1 MVKLYIKKLE
11 QQNYQN
17 KYKMMKKIFII
28 FIFYIFAQSASAA
41 DKQISELNHLF
52 TQLKT
57 LSNSQEAKKV
67 EDKIWELWTTH
78 PSEDSL
84 TELLAKGSEYMMQN
98 QLTSAHNV
106 FSKVIELDPK
116 WAEGWNKR
124 ATVLYM
130 MGNFE
135 LSQKDI
141 NMVLSLEKRHF
152 GALSGQGLVQT
163 ALENYEKAIDSYI
176 EAHKIYPSSQS
187 TLQMIEQLSILLQK
201 ESI

>member
-1 MVKLYIKKLE
+1 M
-11 QQNYQN
+11 
-17 KYKMMKKIFII
+17 
-28 FIFYIFAQSASAA
+28 
-41 DKQISELNHLF
+41 
-52 TQLKT
+52 
-57 LSNSQEAKKV
+57 
-67 EDKIWELWTTH
+67 WTTH
-78 PSEDSL
+78 PSEKTL
-84 TELLAKGSEYMMQN
+84 TDLLAKGSNYMMQN

-106 FSKVIELDPK
+106 FSKVIELDPN

-135 LSQKDI
+135 LSQNDI
-141 NMVLSLEKRHF
+141 DMVLSLEKRHF

-163 ALENYEKAIDSYI
+163 ALQNYQKAIDSYI

-187 TLQMIEQLSILLQK
+187 TLQMIEQLNILIQK

>member
-17 KYKMMKKIFII
+17 KYRMMKKIFII

-41 DKQISELNHLF
+41 DKQISELNNLF
-52 TQLKT
+52 AQLKA
-57 LSNSQEAKKV
+57 LSNVEEAKKV
-67 EDKIWELWTTH
+67 EDKIWQLWTTH
-78 PSEDSL
+78 PSEDTL

-141 NMVLSLEKRHF
+141 DMVLSLEKRHF

>member
-1 MVKLYIKKLE
+1 MIRKLFVVFLFCALLNPANAKEDHVL
-11 QQNYQN
+11 
-17 KYKMMKKIFII
+17 
-28 FIFYIFAQSASAA
+28 
-41 DKQISELNHLF
+41 ELNKLF
-52 TQLKT
+52 TQLK
-57 LSNSQEAKKV
+57 SIKDPADAREV
-67 EDKIWELWTTH
+67 EDKIWKLWTTH
-78 PSEDSL
+78 PSEKTL
-84 TELLAKGSEYMMQN
+84 TDLLAKGSSYMMQN

-106 FSKVIELDPK
+106 FSKVIELDPN

-135 LSQKDI
+135 LSQNDI
-141 NMVLSLEKRHF
+141 DMVLSLEKRHF

-163 ALENYEKAIDSYI
+163 ALQNYQKAIDSYI

-187 TLQMIEQLSILLQK
+187 TLRMIEQLNILIQK